1 MSLSRLQPL
10 ARSHMVPAG
19 SAVIAWDYDAT
30 DTARQVKG
38 VVCHA
43 LGLPADVVKKL
54 FYISA

>member
-1 MSLSRLQPL
+1 
-10 ARSHMVPAG
+10 MVPAG